1 MQTGGSLPR
10 RLVSASCLGV
20 GLPETE
26 GEAEDG
32 RARARRRE
40 SEDEASDPE
49 KRSLEMA
56 LEGEH
61 KTFAIICYDPMP
73 PE

>member
-1 MQTGGSLPR
+1 MTESPVR
-10 RLVSASCLGV
+10 RPATASCLGV
-20 GLPETE
+20 G
-26 GEAEDG
+26 EAEAGDG

-40 SEDEASDPE
+40 SVDEAPEPE

-61 KTFAIICYDPMP
+61 KSFTIIYYIPMP